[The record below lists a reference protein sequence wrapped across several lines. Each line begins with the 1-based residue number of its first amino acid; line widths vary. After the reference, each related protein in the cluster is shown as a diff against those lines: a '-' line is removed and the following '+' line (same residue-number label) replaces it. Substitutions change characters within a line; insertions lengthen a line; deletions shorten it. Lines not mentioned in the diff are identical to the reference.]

1 MSVVRNCGLFMWIS
15 VLLLCGTASAQQ
27 KMLWQG
33 VVKLG
38 AVNVYQNASTSERV
52 TTTLKQGD
60 VVDVVLEINIMGD
73 AWCRISRAGTSEPL
87 GFVLCFNL
95 EQNHVAPN
103 QISHSEPA
111 ATPSHAQAPATS
123 ASQKLTEAT
132 AVNPAA
138 LSNKDILDMSKIG
151 LPTEVLVAKIKSSQ
165 CNFDTSPAS
174 LQVLKTAGVG
184 DNVILAMVEAPVGE
198 PKPSMVADPP
208 DVASTSNPPSPTG
221 TAGDQKDAAAKLQP
235 GTYYWTGNG
244 WAAMQPIT
252 MSGGGMKHVA
262 KVFVP
267 GLTPQMVW
275 TFRDSQAPVQIEG
288 QSPQFC
294 VKFLSV
300 VAGIPYAPSARD
312 IVVVRFDRK
321 KDHRELQTTNGGN
334 EFTFKSGL
342 SKDRMPDINV
352 SPLDVNTY
360 LVSPKSPLQIDECL
374 LSTSSMGIYGYDFG
388 VSSRATMSQ

>member
-1 MSVVRNCGLFMWIS
+1 MSVVLNRGLVVWIFILS
-15 VLLLCGTASAQQ
+15 LCTLAAVRQ

-33 VVKLG
+33 VVKPE
-38 AVNVYQNASTSERV
+38 AINVYQSASTNERV
-52 TTTLKQGD
+52 TATLKQGD
-60 VVDVVLEINIMGD
+60 VVGVVLEINVMGD

-95 EQNHVAPN
+95 EQNHIAPK

-174 LQVLKTAGVG
+174 LQALKSAGVN
-184 DNVILAMVEAPVGE
+184 DTVILAMVEAPVGQ
-198 PKPSMVADPP
+198 PKPSAVAEQP
-208 DVASTSNPPSPTG
+208 DVANASNPPFPTG
-221 TAGDQKDAAAKLQP
+221 TPADQKDAAAKLEP
-235 GTYYWTGNG
+235 GAYYWTGNE
-244 WAAMQPIT
+244 WAALQPIT
-252 MSGGGMKHVA
+252 MSGGGPKHMA
-262 KVFVP
+262 KAFVP
-267 GLTPQMVW
+267 GLTPQVVW
-275 TFRDSQAPVQIEG
+275 TFRDSQAPVQIQG
-288 QSPQFC
+288 QSPLFC
-294 VKFLSV
+294 VKFSPV
-300 VAGIPYAPSARD
+300 MAGTPYAPSARD

-334 EFTFKSGL
+334 MFTFKSGL
-342 SKDRMPDINV
+342 SRDRMPDVVV
-352 SPLDVNTY
+352 STLDVNTY
-360 LVSPKSPLQIDECL
+360 LVSPKSPLQVGEYL
-374 LSTSSMGIYGYDFG
+374 LSTSSMGTYGYDFG
-388 VSSRATMSQ
+388 LHLAR